1 MINGTVTLNYLLGP
15 IRDLLGAPQVT
26 EIVCQQPG
34 EVGFENAGKWYWRN
48 VPEFDFRHLDAIGL
62 LAASLLSKNFDSAAP
77 ICLSTLPGG
86 QRISL
91 VRPPAVAPGTISLT
105 IRVPSET
112 VYTVH
117 DADFGELMREA
128 ETRTDRV
135 DPVDAELLSLY
146 RAKRWEPFFSLA
158 VKAKKTIAA
167 TGNVGSGKT
176 TLLRR
181 LGREVPSEERLVT
194 IEDTSEF
201 GALPLRN
208 RVALFYGAAGVTAE
222 EAVETSLRLRPDRI
236 MLQEL
241 RSAEAFAYLRAL
253 AAGHPGSL
261 TTWHAN
267 GDDPWTPLSLM
278 AKQHPAGR
286 EVPDDKLE
294 KIVKGLIDI
303 VAYCKRDERGFP
315 CRASISAPRRMPHE
329 RRS

>member
-1 MINGTVTLNYLLGP
+1 MINGTVTLDYLLEP
-15 IRDLLGAPQVT
+15 IEDLLGAPQVT

-34 EVGFENAGKWYWRN
+34 EVGFENAGKWYWRE
-48 VPEFDFRHLDAIGL
+48 VAEFDYRRLDAIGL
-62 LAASLLSKNFDSAAP
+62 LSGSLLSKKFDPATP

-117 DADFGELMREA
+117 DNDFEALMREA
-128 ETRTDRV
+128 EPRTDRV
-135 DPVDAELLSLY
+135 DPVDAELLDLY
-146 RAKRWEPFFSLA
+146 HAKRWESFFSLA
-158 VKAKKTIAA
+158 VKARKTIAA
-167 TGNVGSGKT
+167 TGSVGSGKT
-176 TLLRR
+176 TFLRR

-201 GALPLRN
+201 GQLPLRN

-261 TTWHAN
+261 TTWHAAE
-267 GDDPWTPLSLM
+267 DDPWTPLSLM
-278 AKQHPAGR
+278 VRQHPAGR
-286 EVPDDKLE
+286 EVPDDKLN
-294 KIVKGLIDI
+294 KIIKGLIDI
-303 VAYCKRDERGFP
+303 IAYCKRDEHGFHVP
-315 CRASISAPRRMPHE
+315 SVYFRTAEMAA
-329 RRS
+329 

>member
-1 MINGTVTLNYLLGP
+1 MINGSTTLEYLLRP
-15 IRDLLGAPQVT
+15 IADLMAAPRVT

-34 EVGFENAGKWYWRN
+34 EIGFEQAGQWHWRDI
-48 VPEFDFRHLDAIGL
+48 PEFDFRRLDAIGL
-62 LAASLLSKNFDSAAP
+62 LAGSLLSKRFDPAAP
-77 ICLSTLPGG
+77 ICLTTLPGG
-86 QRISL
+86 QRASI

-105 IRVPSET
+105 IRIPSKQ
-112 VYTVH
+112 VHTVH
-117 DADFGELMREA
+117 DSGFGELVREA
-128 ETRTDRV
+128 ETRIDRV
-135 DPVDAELLSLY
+135 DPVDDELLSLY
-146 RAKRWEPFFSLA
+146 RAQEWAAFFAAA
-158 VKAKKTIAA
+158 VKARKTIAA
-167 TGNVGSGKT
+167 TGSVGSGKT
-176 TLLRR
+176 TLLHR
-181 LGREVPSEERLVT
+181 LGREIPSDERLVT
-194 IEDTSEF
+194 IEDTAEF
-201 GALPLRN
+201 GDLPLRN
-208 RVALFYGAAGVTAE
+208 RVSLFYGAAGVTAE

-303 VAYCKRDERGFP
+303 VAYCRRDHRGFSVP
-315 CRASISAPRRMPHE
+315 SVYFRAAE
-329 RRS
+329 LDA

>member
-34 EVGFENAGKWYWRN
+34 EVGFEKPGNGTGGTSRN
-48 VPEFDFRHLDAIGL
+48 STSGVSTQSGCSPARCYQKIR
-62 LAASLLSKNFDSAAP
+62 SAAP

-91 VRPPAVAPGTISLT
+91 VRPPAVPPGTISLT

-201 GALPLRN
+201 GQLPLRN